1 LVKTLFVDGKLDSN
15 MRESRIDILILLGFD
30 SRIVTRVF
38 IILGDGTDTTKMNT
52 CQDEDN

>member
-38 IILGDGTDTTKMNT
+38 IILGDGTDTTKMNI